1 MTRTAAI
8 LRPTASA
15 ILILLAAT
23 AVAPTADAR
32 KHKRTK
38 APAYKT
44 TIRVIVPDALDAAG
58 VLRGLAIDFQKRY
71 RVGIRFIP
79 ADLKVALKLAGDD
92 KADVMLIAD
101 HAAAIRFAKSKSDS
115 RLKYQDVMY
124 TDLLIVGPASD
135 PAQIASMSSMIT
147 ALQAIAKTE
156 SGFISRGD
164 DSATYMVEKR
174 AWAEIGLTPS
184 PSDNPWYTRTGADM
198 RTTLGLAAAKSAY
211 AITDRA
217 TWLRFR
223 TRKQLIVM
231 VDHDPRLMLRFG
243 AVVLKPSESSAAVSK
258 ASSNFVTWLTSKQV
272 QEKIGK
278 FQISKDAPFTPHYG
292 LKR

>member
-1 MTRTAAI
+1 MSRTSTVLKRICSVI
-8 LRPTASA
+8 LV
-15 ILILLAAT
+15 LAA
-23 AVAPTADAR
+23 AGAIAQTADAR
-32 KHKRTK
+32 RHKRTK

-58 VLRGLAIDFQKRY
+58 ILRALAVDFQKRY
-71 RVGIRFIP
+71 RVGVKFIP
-79 ADLKVALKLAGDD
+79 ADLRVALKLAGDD
-92 KADVMLIAD
+92 KADVLLIAD
-101 HAAAIRFAKSKSDS
+101 HAAATRFAKSRSG
-115 RLKYQDVMY
+115 LKYRDVMY

-135 PAQIASMSSMIT
+135 PARIAGMSSMIT
-147 ALQAIAKTE
+147 ALQAITKTA

-164 DSATYMVEKR
+164 GSATFMVEQR
-174 AWAEIGLTPS
+174 AWTEIGLKPS
-184 PSDNPWYTRTGADM
+184 PSDNAWYTRTGADM

-211 AITDRA
+211 TVTDRA

-243 AVVLKPSESSAAVSK
+243 AMVLSPDGADPAVTN
-258 ASSNFVTWLTSKQV
+258 AGRNFVTWLTSKPV
-272 QEKIGK
+272 QDRIGK
-278 FQISKDAPFTPHYG
+278 FQINKNAPFMPHFG